1 MKRSRTKNNWIKEHL
16 ADEYVKKSKIDGFRS
31 RAAYKFLQLNE
42 KHSLLT
48 SSDRV
53 VDLGSAPGSWS
64 QAVSTL
70 LNDDGRIIAIDLLPM
85 AAVPK
90 TSFIQGDF
98 TDNAIYEKLQD
109 ALNNNPVDLVISD
122 MAPNISGIKGMDQAR
137 ISNLNELTLD
147 FARDWLKPMGNMMV
161 KTFMGSGFDD
171 FIKQVRASFA
181 KTIIEKPDSSRD
193 RSSELFIIGLK
204 KR

>member
-42 KHSLLT
+42 KHSLMT

-70 LNDDGRIIAIDLLPM
+70 LNDTGHIIAIDLLPM
-85 AAVPK
+85 TAVPK

>member
-137 ISNLNELTLD
+137 ISNLNDLTLD
-147 FARDWLKPMGNMMV
+147 FAHDWLKPMGNMMV

-171 FIKQVRASFA
+171 FIKQVRATFA
-181 KTIIEKPDSSRD
+181 KTIIDKPDSSRD

>member
-70 LNDDGRIIAIDLLPM
+70 LNDNGHIIAIDLLPM
-85 AAVPK
+85 ATVPK

-98 TDNAIYEKLQD
+98 TDNAVYEKLKD

-122 MAPNISGIKGMDQAR
+122 MAPNISGIKGIDQAR
-137 ISNLNELTLD
+137 ISNLNDLTLD
-147 FARDWLKPMGNMMV
+147 FARDWLKPMGNMLV

-171 FIKQVRASFA
+171 FLKQVRASFT
-181 KTIIEKPDSSRD
+181 KTIIEKPDASRD

>member
-64 QAVSTL
+64 QAVSTM
-70 LNDDGRIIAIDLLPM
+70 LNDTGHIFAIDLLPM

-171 FIKQVRASFA
+171 FIKQVRVSFA

>member
-70 LNDDGRIIAIDLLPM
+70 LNDTGHIIAIDLLPM

-98 TDNAIYEKLQD
+98 TDNAVYEKLQD

>member
-42 KHSLLT
+42 KHTLLT

-161 KTFMGSGFDD
+161 KTFMGSGFDV

>member
-1 MKRSRTKNNWIKEHL
+1 MKRSRTKNNWIREHL

-161 KTFMGSGFDD
+161 KSFMGSGFDD
-171 FIKQVRASFA
+171 FLKQVRASFA

>member
-70 LNDDGRIIAIDLLPM
+70 LNDTGHIIAIDLLPM
-85 AAVPK
+85 TAVPK

>member
-171 FIKQVRASFA
+171 FIKQVRVSFA
-181 KTIIEKPDSSRD
+181 KTIIEKPDSSSD

>member
-1 MKRSRTKNNWIKEHL
+1 MKRSRTKNNWIREHL

-42 KHSLLT
+42 KHSLLGN
-48 SSDRV
+48 SDRV

-70 LNDDGRIIAIDLLPM
+70 LNDEGRIIAIDLLPM
-85 AAVPK
+85 SDIPK

-98 TDNAIYEKLQD
+98 TDNAIYEKLKD
-109 ALNNNPVDLVISD
+109 SLNNNPVDLVISD

-147 FARDWLKPMGNMMV
+147 FAHDWLKPMGNLMV

>member
-42 KHSLLT
+42 KHSLLN

-70 LNDDGRIIAIDLLPM
+70 LNDEGRIIAIDLLPM
-85 AAVPK
+85 SDVPK

-98 TDNAIYEKLQD
+98 TDNAIYEKLKD

-171 FIKQVRASFA
+171 LIKQVRASFA

>member
-70 LNDDGRIIAIDLLPM
+70 LNDTGHIIAIDLLPM
-85 AAVPK
+85 TAVPK

-161 KTFMGSGFDD
+161 KTFMGSGFED

>member
-137 ISNLNELTLD
+137 ISNLNDLTLD
-147 FARDWLKPMGNMMV
+147 FAHDWLKPMGNMMV

-171 FIKQVRASFA
+171 FIKQVRVSFA

>member
-70 LNDDGRIIAIDLLPM
+70 LNDTGHIIAIDLLPM

-171 FIKQVRASFA
+171 FLKQVRASFA

>member
-64 QAVSTL
+64 QAVSTM
-70 LNDDGRIIAIDLLPM
+70 LNDTGHIFAIDLLPM

-147 FARDWLKPMGNMMV
+147 FARDWLKPMGNMLV

-171 FIKQVRASFA
+171 FLKQVRASFT
-181 KTIIEKPDSSRD
+181 KTIIEKPDASRD

>member
-42 KHSLLT
+42 KHSLLK

-70 LNDDGRIIAIDLLPM
+70 LNDEGRIIAIDLLPM
-85 AAVPK
+85 SDVPK

-98 TDNAIYEKLQD
+98 TDNAIYEKLKD
-109 ALNNNPVDLVISD
+109 SLNNNPVDLVISD

-147 FARDWLKPMGNMMV
+147 FAHDWLKPMGNLMV

-171 FIKQVRASFA
+171 IIKQVRASFA

-193 RSSELFIIGLK
+193 RSAELFIIGLK

>member
-70 LNDDGRIIAIDLLPM
+70 LNDTGHIIAIDLLPM
-85 AAVPK
+85 STVPK

-98 TDNAIYEKLQD
+98 TDIAIYEKLKD

>member
-1 MKRSRTKNNWIKEHL
+1 MKRSRTKNNWIQEHL
-16 ADEYVKKSKIDGFRS
+16 TDEYVKKSKIDGFRS
-31 RAAYKFLQLNE
+31 RAAYKFLQINE
-42 KHSLLT
+42 KYSLLS

-85 AAVPK
+85 NDVPK

-98 TDNAIYEKLQD
+98 TDNATYEKLKN
-109 ALNNNPVDLVISD
+109 ALNNKPVNLVISD

-137 ISNLNELTLD
+137 ISNLNDLTLD
-147 FARDWLKPMGNMMV
+147 FVHDWLKPMGNMMV
-161 KTFMGSGFDD
+161 KTFMGSGFDN
-171 FIKQVRASFA
+171 FIKQVRVSFD

>member
-64 QAVSTL
+64 QAVSTM
-70 LNDDGRIIAIDLLPM
+70 LNDTGHIFAIDLLPM

-137 ISNLNELTLD
+137 ISNLNDLTLD
-147 FARDWLKPMGNMMV
+147 FAHDWLKPMGNMMV

-171 FIKQVRASFA
+171 FIKQVRATFA
-181 KTIIEKPDSSRD
+181 KTIIEKPDASRD

>member
-1 MKRSRTKNNWIKEHL
+1 MKKSRTKNNWIKEHL

-70 LNDDGRIIAIDLLPM
+70 LNDTGHIIAIDLLPM
-85 AAVPK
+85 TAVPK

-171 FIKQVRASFA
+171 FIKQVRVTFA

>member
-171 FIKQVRASFA
+171 FIKQVRVSFA

>member
-137 ISNLNELTLD
+137 ISNLNDLTLD
-147 FARDWLKPMGNMMV
+147 FAHDWLKPMGNMMV

-171 FIKQVRASFA
+171 FIKQVRATFA

>member
-1 MKRSRTKNNWIKEHL
+1 MKRSRTKKNWIKEHL

-98 TDNAIYEKLQD
+98 TDNAVYEKLKD
-109 ALNNNPVDLVISD
+109 ALNNDPVDLVISD

-137 ISNLNELTLD
+137 ISNLNDLTLD
-147 FARDWLKPMGNMMV
+147 FARDWLKPMGNMLV

-171 FIKQVRASFA
+171 FLKQVRASFI

>member
-98 TDNAIYEKLQD
+98 TDNAIYEKLQG

-171 FIKQVRASFA
+171 FIKQVRVSFA

>member
-1 MKRSRTKNNWIKEHL
+1 MKRSRTKNNWIREHL

-42 KHSLLT
+42 KHSLLN

-70 LNDDGRIIAIDLLPM
+70 LNDEGRIIAIDLLPM
-85 AAVPK
+85 SDVPK

-98 TDNAIYEKLQD
+98 TDNAIYEKLKD

-171 FIKQVRASFA
+171 FIKQVRVSFA

>member
-70 LNDDGRIIAIDLLPM
+70 LNDTGHIIAIDLLPM
-85 AAVPK
+85 TAVPK

-161 KTFMGSGFDD
+161 KTFMGSGFDG

>member
-70 LNDDGRIIAIDLLPM
+70 LNEDGRIIAIDLLPM

-147 FARDWLKPMGNMMV
+147 FVRDWLKPMGNMMV

-171 FIKQVRASFA
+171 FIKQVKASFA

>member
-64 QAVSTL
+64 QAVSTM
-70 LNDDGRIIAIDLLPM
+70 LNDTGHIFAIDLLPM

-137 ISNLNELTLD
+137 ISNLNDLTLD
-147 FARDWLKPMGNMMV
+147 FAHDWLKPMGNMMV

-171 FIKQVRASFA
+171 FIKQVRVSFA

>member
-70 LNDDGRIIAIDLLPM
+70 LNDTGHIIAIDLLPM

-122 MAPNISGIKGMDQAR
+122 MAPNISGIKGLVET
-137 ISNLNELTLD
+137 N
-147 FARDWLKPMGNMMV
+147 G
-161 KTFMGSGFDD
+161 
-171 FIKQVRASFA
+171 
-181 KTIIEKPDSSRD
+181 
-193 RSSELFIIGLK
+193 
-204 KR
+204 